1 MTSHMRTPYGAPT
14 HHLKGN
20 PFRRYETVII
30 RLGGNTDTRFPR
42 RTAFTTQVSFLAN
55 SRTVTVIPC
64 TVSRTLTFEPVTNSV
79 SCKRVR
85 YFQRI
90 HTIHTNIQIRTR
102 TPSPTAHMSQ

>member
-55 SRTVTVIPC
+55 SRTVTVLPC
-64 TVSRTLTFEPVTNSV
+64 IVQRTFTFEPVTNSIISNLSQYLLV
-79 SCKRVR
+79 PLTQTLHICTSPCG
-85 YFQRI
+85 I
-90 HTIHTNIQIRTR
+90 
-102 TPSPTAHMSQ
+102 PSV